1 MYDQMTRLLAE
12 MLREKWHQ
20 GDTESTT
27 RIVKK
32 AMEEVRAHSVHIKLD
47 LNNYAPTV
55 VQALP

>member
-27 RIVKK
+27 RIVRK
-32 AMEEVRAHSVHIKLD
+32 AMEEVRAHNAHIKLD
-47 LNNYAPTV
+47 LNNNAPTV
-55 VQALP
+55 VRAVP